1 VWHKRQLAKPGNLLG
16 WEQEL
21 NLTEEQRARLR
32 AIEDKA
38 TDEAKAMLTTEQ
50 QDKLKELSKSQSIM
64 KCMGLMKHG
73 EQTDGK
79 IEQLLSLKL

>member
-1 VWHKRQLAKPGNLLG
+1 MCGIKDNSQKPGNLLG

-38 TDEAKAMLTTEQ
+38 TNEAKAMLTTEQ
-50 QDKLKELSKSQSIM
+50 QDKLNEHSKSQSIDEM
-64 KCMGLMKHG
+64 HASDEAC
-73 EQTDGK
+73 QAN
-79 IEQLLSLKL
+79 